1 MSPAVSP
8 LPARLLLIRHG
19 ETDNNVGQIFRGPE
33 SGPSPLNAAG
43 FQQARQLAS
52 NLKVLNLPRPRV
64 YASTYLRA
72 RQTAQPIAEAL
83 GIPLHTLENVHEVDT
98 GAFVGRP
105 YAHMDEFEHEMT
117 APDGA
122 YGFPNGESLVAAGER
137 FHAALEGIRP
147 QPGETVLIVSHGAV
161 LVAVL
166 AKLLGL
172 DPRETWR
179 SDTYRHA
186 NTAVTELLWNE
197 TAPPEVI
204 RLADAGELENL
215 R

>member
-33 SGPSPLNAAG
+33 SGQSPLNATG
-43 FQQARQLAS
+43 FQQARQLAN
-52 NLKVLNLPRPRV
+52 NLKVLNLLRPRV
-64 YASTYLRA
+64 YASTYVRA
-72 RQTAQPIAEAL
+72 HQTAQPIAEAL
-83 GIPLHTLENVHEVDT
+83 GIPLHTLKNVHEVDT

-105 YAHMDEFEHEMT
+105 YAHMDKFEHEMT

-122 YGFPNGESLVAAGER
+122 YGFPGGESLVGAGER
-137 FHAALEGIRP
+137 FHAALREVRP

-179 SDTYRHA
+179 SDTYRHT
-186 NTAVTELLWNE
+186 NTAVTELHWNE
-197 TAPPEVI
+197 TNPPEIV
-204 RLADAGELENL
+204 RLADAGELEKL
-215 R
+215 Y